1 MADNVVNLRLAR
13 KQKKRVDKEK
23 VADQNRISFGRTKNE
38 KALTDRLNQ
47 KAISDLDQK
56 KIED

>member
-23 VADQNRISFGRTKNE
+23 VAEQNRISFGRTKDEKSLTNRINE
-38 KALTDRLNQ
+38 KA
-47 KAISDLDQK
+47 ASDLDQK

>member
-23 VADQNRISFGRTKNE
+23 VAEQNRISFGRTKHE
-38 KALTDRLNQ
+38 KTLTSRLNQ
-47 KAISDLDQK
+47 KAASDLDQK

>member
-13 KQKKRVDKEK
+13 KHKKRADKEI
-23 VADQNRISFGRTKNE
+23 VAEQNRISFGRTKDE
-38 KALTDRLNQ
+38 KTLTNRLNQ

>member
-13 KQKKRVDKEK
+13 KQKKRVDKDKFAE
-23 VADQNRISFGRTKNE
+23 QNRISFGRTKDE
-38 KALTDRLNQ
+38 KTLTNRLNQ
-47 KAISDLDQK
+47 KAVSDLNQK